1 LGWWL
6 AIVGAKGA
14 DQGVGGR
21 GLGQGSPVVIIVT
34 PPCLGVLAEAWLG
47 LFLLCSA
54 QAGVG

>member
-1 LGWWL
+1 
-6 AIVGAKGA
+6 VGAKGA